1 MAPDWWTAVQ
11 AHLQAEAFDVRPDAG
26 RAPGTYEADN
36 PKQQWRTR
44 FTSAGVA
51 ITPAKPPARAARSPR
66 ADAPAAET
74 GSGTRALPAAED
86 WTVGLRLAA
95 YGAGD
100 ALAQMPAATPS
111 AEGARVEFRHGGSH
125 AGAPALTEWY
135 VNEARGLEH
144 GFTLAAAPDGVGPVT
159 LELAVTGG
167 LMPALEP
174 DGLAVVLRA
183 PDGAARVR
191 YADLFVTDAN
201 GLTLPSYMAVPA
213 GEPARIQLVVDTR
226 GAAYPITIDPLLTSP
241 PTTLTG
247 EAGND
252 AFGYSVATA
261 GDVNSDGYAD
271 VVVGAFGNS
280 SWTGRAYVFLGGP
293 GGLATTPATT
303 LTGQGTSNFFG
314 HSVATAG
321 DVNGDGYAD
330 VVVGAYQ
337 YRWYRAGVRV
347 SRGGERPAGRPAG
360 RLGDDGGDDTDRPGV
375 VRHVWPLRG
384 DGRRRQQGRLRRRG
398 DRGAELQPLH
408 RAGVCIRAGRAAWR
422 RRRRRR

>member
-1 MAPDWWTAVQ
+1 MAAFPSHHTSRLVSLIALLAAASIAPEQPRTAPADLIGAGTSSVQQQEARGGEAPALPAGVAPDWWTAVQ

-51 ITPAKPPARAARSPR
+51 ITPAKPPARGSRTPS
-66 ADAPAAET
+66 ADAPATET

-86 WTVGLRLAA
+86 WTFGLRLAA

-144 GFTLAAAPDGVGPVT
+144 GFTLAAAPDGAGPVT

-191 YADLFVTDAN
+191 YADLVRYRCQR
-201 GLTLPSYMAVPA
+201 PH
-213 GEPARIQLVVDTR
+213 
-226 GAAYPITIDPLLTSP
+226 AALIH
-241 PTTLTG
+241 G
-247 EAGND
+247 
-252 AFGYSVATA
+252 
-261 GDVNSDGYAD
+261 
-271 VVVGAFGNS
+271 
-280 SWTGRAYVFLGGP
+280 
-293 GGLATTPATT
+293 
-303 LTGQGTSNFFG
+303 
-314 HSVATAG
+314 
-321 DVNGDGYAD
+321 
-330 VVVGAYQ
+330 
-337 YRWYRAGVRV
+337 
-347 SRGGERPAGRPAG
+347 
-360 RLGDDGGDDTDRPGV
+360 
-375 VRHVWPLRG
+375 
-384 DGRRRQQGRLRRRG
+384 
-398 DRGAELQPLH
+398 
-408 RAGVCIRAGRAAWR
+408 RAGR
-422 RRRRRR
+422 